1 MNIASKDSST
11 ERFKWVEQVF
21 EDICLLKNTD
31 FIEIYSAPVKSWGQ
45 HMFHLKINLINF
57 AM

>member
-11 ERFKWVEQVF
+11 ERFKWVEQIF

-31 FIEIYSAPVKSWGQ
+31 FIEI
-45 HMFHLKINLINF
+45 
-57 AM
+57 